1 LYGGLPGRGWV
12 RFRVCNEEAVG
23 ATELSPEWGGVTEQP
38 SLILIMADDLGKEC
52 IGAYGCTEYETP
64 VLDGLA
70 KKGIR
75 FDPASGLVTGAMNA
89 FKVREGLG

>member
-1 LYGGLPGRGWV
+1 MIKVLI
-12 RFRVCNEEAVG
+12 RVVLVCVAGIAVAG
-23 ATELSPEWGGVTEQP
+23 EQP
-38 SLILIMADDLGKEC
+38 NIILIMADDLGKEC

-75 FDPASGLVTGAMNA
+75 FDYCFSQPICTPSRVQIMTG
-89 FKVREGLG
+89 K